1 MNDKP
6 LKLEFAPG
14 CFDNFDG
21 SQQELDSLIAEINA
35 LVESGELFEHAISV
49 DLDEFEEMASDE
61 YELTMNVTVDNIG
74 KRTVH

>member
-6 LKLEFAPG
+6 LKLEFATG

-35 LVESGELFEHAISV
+35 LVESGELFEDAISV